1 MLEDKRKRLVEKKI
15 RQLEI
20 QGRITGTWELIK
32 EKNFHLNSD
41 LLVIERQELR
51 DLVLEAIN
59 EILANPSKSN
69 E

>member
-1 MLEDKRKRLVEKKI
+1 MLEDKLKRLVEKKI

-20 QGRITGTWELIK
+20 QGRITDTWELIK

-41 LLVIERQELR
+41 LLIIERQEFR
-51 DLVLEAIN
+51 DLVLEVVN
-59 EILANPSKSN
+59 ETLANPNPPK